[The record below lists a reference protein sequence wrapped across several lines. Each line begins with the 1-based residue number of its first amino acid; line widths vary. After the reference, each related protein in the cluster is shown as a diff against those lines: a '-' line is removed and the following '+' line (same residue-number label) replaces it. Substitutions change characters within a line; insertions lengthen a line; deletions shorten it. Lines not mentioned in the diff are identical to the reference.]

1 MPKKKNP
8 HAQALGKLGA
18 KARWAGTTQKERT
31 VHAQKAG
38 RARWQGLSK
47 EERSRIAALGGK
59 ASKGV
64 HKSGRRKDR
73 KP

>member
-18 KARWAGTTQKERT
+18 KKRWAKTTQKQRT
-31 VHAQKAG
+31 AFARKIAHARMLAM
-38 RARWQGLSK
+38 SD
-47 EERSRIAALGGK
+47 EEHSRIAALGGK
-59 ASKGV
+59 STKGLP
-64 HKSGRRKDR
+64 KTGRKKER